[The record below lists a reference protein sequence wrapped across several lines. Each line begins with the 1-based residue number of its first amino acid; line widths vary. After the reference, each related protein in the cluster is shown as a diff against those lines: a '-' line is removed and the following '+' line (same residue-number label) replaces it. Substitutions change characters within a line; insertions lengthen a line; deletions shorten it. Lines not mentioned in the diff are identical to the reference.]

1 MLFQD
6 TYDKVFYLFVRMEDM
21 SILSCIKPSAD
32 VIQKQDKLLAV
43 KHDVT
48 PMYFGKKPVDSSMVR
63 MVAGLCLIM
72 LFFLATMLTRY
83 FSVFIPPPHQLQ
95 TTSTIEA
102 HSAEDLL
109 EQLKANNL
117 WEMESFLEVPAV
129 LVSKFPGD
137 MASLDTATQK
147 KAFLHVLLPAA
158 MIALAEVEAERTA
171 LEKILAKFAQPPR
184 RLNFDL
190 MGDDYSRLAGLSQN
204 EVDSLQNLC
213 QKYRAY
219 GVADLRRRISPVP
232 VSLIM
237 AQGAL
242 ESSWGGSRFAREANN
257 LFGVRTWS
265 KGGIM
270 SAGQELEEGKS
281 LSYATYA
288 SLLDSVRAYI
298 LMLNRGPAYHALR
311 EIREETF
318 DSLAMANGLLRYS
331 ERGSDYIA
339 DLTQL
344 IRSNG
349 LQSYDQCALADKNG
363 LRGLVRIA
371 SLGNLR

>member
-1 MLFQD
+1 MC
-6 TYDKVFYLFVRMEDM
+6 
-21 SILSCIKPSAD
+21 ILSCLEPSPD

-43 KHDVT
+43 KHEVT

-63 MVAGLCLIM
+63 MVIGLCLVM
-72 LFFLATMLTRY
+72 LFFLATMLTKY
-83 FSVFIPPPHQLQ
+83 FPVLIPSPHQLQ
-95 TTSTIEA
+95 TASTIDA

-117 WEMESFLEVPAV
+117 WEMESLLEVPAI

-137 MASLDTATQK
+137 MASLDMATQK
-147 KAFLHVLLPAA
+147 KAFLHVLLPTA

-171 LEKILAKFAQPPR
+171 LEKILAKLAQPPR
-184 RLNFDL
+184 RFTFAPESDKHGL
-190 MGDDYSRLAGLSQN
+190 LAGLSRN
-204 EVDSLQNLC
+204 ELDFLQDLC
-213 QKYRAY
+213 KKYRVY

-242 ESSWGGSRFAREANN
+242 ESSWGSSRFALEGNN
-257 LFGVRTWS
+257 LFGVRTWR

-270 SAGQELEEGKS
+270 SAGQELEDGKS

-298 LMLNRGPAYHALR
+298 LMLNRVPAYHALR
-311 EIREETF
+311 EIREETS
-318 DSLAMANGLLRYS
+318 DSLVMANGLLRYS

-344 IRSNG
+344 IKNNG
-349 LQSYDQCALADKNG
+349 LQSYDQCALAGKDSLPGK
-363 LRGLVRIA
+363 VRIA